1 MRGETQVKAITP
13 LSAHVKPSATQKAS
27 TNLVEDLVRYEE
39 NAVKAGGLRIT
50 VDEFAK
56 ILGWPGAKR
65 RAKHSMIGAC
75 DEGSKTFGRFRQ

>member
-1 MRGETQVKAITP
+1 ELMVSMLEPGA
-13 LSAHVKPSATQKAS
+13 
-27 TNLVEDLVRYEE
+27 RYEE

-65 RAKHSMIGAC
+65 L
-75 DEGSKTFGRFRQ
+75 